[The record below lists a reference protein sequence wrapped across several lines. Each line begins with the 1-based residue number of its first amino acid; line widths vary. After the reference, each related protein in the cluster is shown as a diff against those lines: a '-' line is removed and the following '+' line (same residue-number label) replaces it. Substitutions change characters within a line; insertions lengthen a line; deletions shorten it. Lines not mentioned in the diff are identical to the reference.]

1 MRQRRR
7 ESRRVRGLWGQL
19 DFARSWALNASRSR
33 TAASSLS
40 GLILRLPRR
49 SRAAD
54 LRRVPLTS
62 RPGGPLFFAFLF
74 RAGRG
79 GARFAIDRW
88 NANG

>member
-40 GLILRLPRR
+40 GLILYLCTPQINDETAGMTKKTPANLP
-49 SRAAD
+49 
-54 LRRVPLTS
+54 
-62 RPGGPLFFAFLF
+62 PGGAPFFCFF
-74 RAGRG
+74 
-79 GARFAIDRW
+79 I
-88 NANG
+88 